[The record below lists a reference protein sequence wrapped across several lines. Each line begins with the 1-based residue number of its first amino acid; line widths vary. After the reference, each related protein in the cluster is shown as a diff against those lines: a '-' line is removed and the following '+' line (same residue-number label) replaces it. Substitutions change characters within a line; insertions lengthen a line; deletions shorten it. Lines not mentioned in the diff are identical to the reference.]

1 MACVVDGPP
10 EGPYFRA
17 MITLGENLGTSL
29 WKQAR
34 LETMVASLFP
44 PQHEGRNGWGE
55 EVRAGALVIATNAI
69 IGRSTLVME
78 RAGTDLHRLVEPV
91 PVVWDRWFELIGLT
105 CQKEAER
112 LTKVSN
118 WRIERT
124 RWEAFLRRGESG
136 FMGKSPAEEVRRL
149 TILMDGLKTPYLP
162 EELFRGGAAF
172 VAGRGVRRFL
182 ADEAA
187 RSSRREV
194 ALITLADAL
203 RGSAREALSK
213 ALDKVHQP
221 A

>member
-10 EGPYFRA
+10 EGPYFRV

-29 WKQAR
+29 WEQAP

-78 RAGTDLHRLVEPV
+78 LAGTNLHRLVEPV

-105 CQKEAER
+105 CQKEADR
-112 LTKVSN
+112 FTRVSN

-124 RWEAFLRRGESG
+124 RWEAFLRRGEL
-136 FMGKSPAEEVRRL
+136 MGKSPAGEVKRL

-172 VAGRGVRRFL
+172 VAREGVRRFL

-187 RSSRREV
+187 RSSGREI